1 MFEFRDDRK
10 QCTLERCQVPVGT
23 EFTRAK
29 CSSPRNIGAIGE
41 SYRRRAPSRCSS
53 TQSQTIDSRLQTR
66 RIQFSSSATT
76 TFPRGH
82 LTCTTIPE
90 EADSH
95 YGRRGQESH
104 IHEERHET
112 NINGQAQTKKFAGGE
127 RKVPAKS
134 ERASKWYNP
143 EDVKKP
149 RVVSPKR
156 FCAP

>member
-1 MFEFRDDRK
+1 MRGPCKAQSLRVPNV
-10 QCTLERCQVPVGT
+10 QVQENV
-23 EFTRAK
+23 
-29 CSSPRNIGAIGE
+29 GAIGE
-41 SYRRRAPSRCSS
+41 SYSRRAPSRCSS
-53 TQSQTIDSRLQTR
+53 TQSKRLTPDSRLAAFNSHPQQQQLFPED
-66 RIQFSSSATT
+66 ILLVPLFS
-76 TFPRGH
+76 
-82 LTCTTIPE
+82 E